1 MAPTLTSN
9 YEILADDALAEF
21 IRTTFSISEETATSD
36 IDQQKAMLDRY
47 LDIDDLLDPEKVES
61 LIQRFLALYD
71 IDNGIEDPV
80 LSILNSDTSINF
92 ETVATLA
99 QLRSSI

>member
-1 MAPTLTSN
+1 
-9 YEILADDALAEF
+9 
-21 IRTTFSISEETATSD
+21 
-36 IDQQKAMLDRY
+36 MLDRF

-71 IDNGIEDPV
+71 IDNGIEDPILSV
-80 LSILNSDTSINF
+80 LNGNTSINF

-99 QLRSSI
+99 QLRSGL